1 MQMSQTHPV
10 KFQFTLS
17 GVILNVTPTRFDS
30 PEALSPSYKTLRQ
43 LNADATTR
51 NNFQVINLRDSRIPQ
66 NRIATQAR
74 AIQIHLQLR
83 GAARAGIDVV
93 FGDVT
98 LPRRQ
103 RRHRVV
109 EIQDALERVMVVVFI
124 GLTVDMTAEAASNGF
139 FLAVADNL
147 QSRMKAQ

>member
-1 MQMSQTHPV
+1 M
-10 KFQFTLS
+10 
-17 GVILNVTPTRFDS
+17 
-30 PEALSPSYKTLRQ
+30 
-43 LNADATTR
+43 
-51 NNFQVINLRDSRIPQ
+51 INLRDSRIPQ

-93 FGDVT
+93 FADVM

-109 EIQDALERVMVVVFI
+109 EIQDAMERVMFVVLI
-124 GLTVDMTAEAASNGF
+124 GLAVDITAAAASNGF

-147 QSRMKAQ
+147 QSRMKAQQLS